1 MAFNCKYRFEFF
13 CWILFAFST
22 AISGFA
28 GVSRTIQE
36 QYKGDYENKAIF
48 LKIPVYSERQL
59 IHISGQDYRI
69 ERGSGVPRYKVGD
82 QLRVVLIDF
91 ASDEIKLKMIGITSP
106 GAVEFSFK
114 FDISLQEDFPNRN
127 IFNQALQSVL
137 MGGLKYSEIEEA
149 KRTYIEDQ
157 FERSVQDLAGSASVS
172 RESALKSIA
181 PLVPSYQEARREIDT
196 LKSRVQDISGQLADA
211 QSENRKLEADLKTQ
225 QAELARLKN
234 SNSALQERI
243 ANSTSQIS
251 KLGDDLRDAKGTAQG
266 YQKELVNIQRSL
278 NLKVDA
284 GRDLS
289 LQIAD
294 LGQVLRKLQKD
305 NEVLGQQF
313 NALRANL
320 EAQLAANARL
330 VGDNEELKTGNRKL
344 QSTIE
349 TLSSKEDS
357 LARQYLNLKTEKE
370 KLDDFSQSI
379 NLLQTRITEE
389 KTEDGIRLGKAQ
401 VYLKNILLG
410 SLEWSIPASLRRG
423 QSLRAEAAFSAES
436 IDYVRA
442 TPEEKHILRTLGDPL
457 KVRID
462 LVPNSDSIQIASDKP
477 SVIHEIKERDRSS
490 WEWTLSNQGTQDSR
504 ILFEAHLVNLNAR
517 EISMFQQEHPLVA
530 SNAVRQIRSYLQP
543 IPLVAGIILGFLLF
557 GIVGI
562 FRRHKVKRPTPPSS
576 QSNSVP
582 PSEHIGKKQL

>member
-91 ASDEIKLKMIGITSP
+91 TSDEIKLKMSGITSP

-225 QAELARLKN
+225 QAELAADFK
-234 SNSALQERI
+234 I
-243 ANSTSQIS
+243 
-251 KLGDDLRDAKGTAQG
+251 
-266 YQKELVNIQRSL
+266 
-278 NLKVDA
+278 
-284 GRDLS
+284 GR
-289 LQIAD
+289 
-294 LGQVLRKLQKD
+294 
-305 NEVLGQQF
+305 
-313 NALRANL
+313 
-320 EAQLAANARL
+320 
-330 VGDNEELKTGNRKL
+330 
-344 QSTIE
+344 
-349 TLSSKEDS
+349 
-357 LARQYLNLKTEKE
+357 
-370 KLDDFSQSI
+370 
-379 NLLQTRITEE
+379 
-389 KTEDGIRLGKAQ
+389 
-401 VYLKNILLG
+401 
-410 SLEWSIPASLRRG
+410 
-423 QSLRAEAAFSAES
+423 
-436 IDYVRA
+436 
-442 TPEEKHILRTLGDPL
+442 
-457 KVRID
+457 
-462 LVPNSDSIQIASDKP
+462 
-477 SVIHEIKERDRSS
+477 
-490 WEWTLSNQGTQDSR
+490 
-504 ILFEAHLVNLNAR
+504 
-517 EISMFQQEHPLVA
+517 
-530 SNAVRQIRSYLQP
+530 
-543 IPLVAGIILGFLLF
+543 
-557 GIVGI
+557 
-562 FRRHKVKRPTPPSS
+562 
-576 QSNSVP
+576 
-582 PSEHIGKKQL
+582 